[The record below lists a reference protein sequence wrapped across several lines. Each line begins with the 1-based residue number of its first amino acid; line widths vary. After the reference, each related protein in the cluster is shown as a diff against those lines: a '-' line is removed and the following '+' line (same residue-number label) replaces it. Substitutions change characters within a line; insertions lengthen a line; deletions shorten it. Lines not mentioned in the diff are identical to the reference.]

1 MLEELK
7 AELGREEPQG
17 KAERAAPCLQPAP
30 GEHACSCPI
39 TSCAHSPHP
48 CSSPPRCTHLSF
60 AGPAPPGVCSR
71 APSAGFFF
79 FFPINKQMIDVNQP
93 RTRLPTLRREE
104 RERVPTCATS
114 TQVFSCEKQGV
125 LLNEMFCTGKWHCS
139 SVLFSGGYSKVK
151 RKC

>member
-1 MLEELK
+1 M
-7 AELGREEPQG
+7 ELGREEPQG

-30 GEHACSCPI
+30 GEHHCSCPI

-48 CSSPPRCTHLSF
+48 CSSSSPQPPEVHTPEFCW
-60 AGPAPPGVCSR
+60 ACSAR
-71 APSAGFFF
+71 RMFSSTICWLFLF
-79 FFPINKQMIDVNQP
+79 FFPINKQMIDVSQP
-93 RTRLPTLRREE
+93 RTRQPTLRREE

-139 SVLFSGGYSKVK
+139 AVVFRGGYSKVK